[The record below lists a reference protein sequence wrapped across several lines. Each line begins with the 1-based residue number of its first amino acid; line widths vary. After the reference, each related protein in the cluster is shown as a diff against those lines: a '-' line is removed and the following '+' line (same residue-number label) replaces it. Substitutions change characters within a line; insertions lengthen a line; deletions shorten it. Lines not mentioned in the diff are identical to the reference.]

1 MTPRGEGVGRGCCC
15 GWPWDVVVCELGVGL
30 WGGLGGVH
38 APGLHSPHAHECEL
52 HCGREGALGA
62 LRAYCA
68 CIALHA
74 CLH

>member
-1 MTPRGEGVGRGCCC
+1 M
-15 GWPWDVVVCELGVGL
+15 CELGVGL